1 MTNLEKQAVLSK
13 KAAAG
18 LYMMSGEARNKALLA
33 MADALEAHKM
43 EILEANAV
51 DMKNAEEKGTRPAML
66 DRLKLTEERIASMAS
81 GIREVVNLEDP
92 IGNTDKT
99 VKRPNGLQIGER
111 RVPIGV
117 VGVIYEARPNV
128 TADAAAL
135 TLKTANA
142 AILRGGSEAINSNMK
157 IAQILSD
164 AATAAGMPEGAIQL
178 VADTD
183 RETAREMM
191 RMNGYIDVLIPRGG
205 AGLIKTVVEN
215 ATVPVIETGVGNC
228 HSFVD
233 KSADIKMA
241 VDIAVNAKCS
251 RPSVCNAMETILVHK
266 DIASEFLPEM
276 AKAMKTHN
284 VEFHACPESIKYL
297 ENAVPATEDDY
308 STEYLDYVLAVKIV
322 ADVDEAIAHIAKYST
337 GHSEAIVTNDYA
349 NSQKFVDEIDAAAVY
364 VNASTRFTDGSCFG
378 LGAEIGISTQK
389 LHVRGPMGLRALT
402 TVKYVVTGNGQ
413 IR

>member
-1 MTNLEKQAVLSK
+1 MTNLKEQAALAK
-13 KAAAG
+13 KAATK
-18 LYMMSGEARNKALLA
+18 LYMTSGEERNRALIA
-33 MADALEAHKM
+33 MADALIENTD
-43 EILEANAV
+43 EILAANET
-51 DMKNAEEKGTRPAML
+51 DMKNAAEKGVKPTML
-66 DRLKLTEERIASMAS
+66 DRLKLTKERIADMAA
-81 GIREVVNLEDP
+81 GIREIVNLEDP

-99 VKRPNGLQIGER
+99 VKRPNGLEIGQR
-111 RVPIGV
+111 RVPVGV

-142 AILRGGSEAINSNMK
+142 ALLRGGSEAINSNIK

-164 AATAAGMPEGAIQL
+164 AAAKAGMPEGAISL

-183 RETAREMM
+183 RKSAQEMM

-228 HSFVD
+228 HTFVD
-233 KSADIKMA
+233 KTADINMA

-251 RPSVCNAMETILVHK
+251 RPSVCNAMETLLVHEDVMADFLPK
-266 DIASEFLPEM
+266 LYNAMKEYNVTFKACEKSSAYLPDAEIATDEDYATEFL
-276 AKAMKTHN
+276 
-284 VEFHACPESIKYL
+284 
-297 ENAVPATEDDY
+297 DY
-308 STEYLDYVLAVKIV
+308 TLAVKAV
-322 ADVDEAIAHIAKYST
+322 ADIDEAIEHISKYST
-337 GHSEAIVTNDYA
+337 GHSEAIITSDYNNSRKFTN
-349 NSQKFVDEIDAAAVY
+349 EIDAAAVY

-389 LHVRGPMGLRALT
+389 LHVRGPMGLAALT
-402 TVKYVVTGNGQ
+402 TIKYVVTGNGQ

>member
-1 MTNLEKQAVLSK
+1 MTNLEKQAALSK
-13 KAAAG
+13 KAARE
-18 LYMMSGEARNKALLA
+18 LYKLSGNERNKALMA
-33 MADALEAHKM
+33 MADALLDHSD
-43 EILEANAV
+43 EILEANEL
-51 DMKNAEEKGTRPAML
+51 DMKNAAEKGVRATML
-66 DRLKLTEERIASMAS
+66 DRLKLTKQRIADMAA
-81 GIREVVNLEDP
+81 GIREIVTLEDP
-92 IGNTDKT
+92 IGNTDRT

-142 AILRGGSEAINSNMK
+142 ALLRGGSEAINSNMK

-164 AATAAGMPEGAIQL
+164 AATSAGMPEGAIQL
-178 VADTD
+178 VCDTD
-183 RETAREMM
+183 RKSAQEMM
-191 RMNGYIDVLIPRGG
+191 RLNEYIDVLIPRGG

-228 HSFVD
+228 HTYVD
-233 KSADIKMA
+233 KTADIDMA
-241 VDIAVNAKCS
+241 VNIAVNAKCS
-251 RPSVCNAMETILVHK
+251 RPSVCNAMETLLVHR
-266 DIASEFLPEM
+266 DIMAEFLTKL
-276 AKAMKTHN
+276 ACAMKEYN
-284 VEFHACPESIKYL
+284 VRFKACEESIKYL
-297 ENAVPATEDDY
+297 DGAEKATDEDY
-308 STEYLDYVLAVKIV
+308 ETEFLDFILAVKAVENI
-322 ADVDEAIAHIAKYST
+322 DEAIRHISKYST

-349 NSQKFVDEIDAAAVY
+349 NSQKFVDEIDSAAVY

-389 LHVRGPMGLRALT
+389 LHVRGPMGLKALT
-402 TVKYVVTGNGQ
+402 TIKYVVTGDGQ

>member
-1 MTNLEKQAVLSK
+1 MTALEKQAALAK

-18 LYMMSGEARNKALLA
+18 LYMISGDERNKALTK
-33 MADALEAHKM
+33 MADALISHCA
-43 EILEANAV
+43 EILAANEI
-51 DMKNAEEKGTRPAML
+51 DMKNAAQKGVRATML
-66 DRLKLTEERIASMAS
+66 DRLKLTEQRIADMAA
-81 GIREVVNLEDP
+81 GIREIVTLEDP
-92 IGNTDKT
+92 VGNTDKT

-157 IAQILSD
+157 IAQVLSD
-164 AATAAGMPEGAIQL
+164 AATAAGMPEGAISL
-178 VADTD
+178 VTDTD
-183 RETAREMM
+183 RKSAQEMM
-191 RMNGYIDVLIPRGG
+191 RLNEYIDVLIPRGG

-228 HSFVD
+228 HTYIDS
-233 KSADIKMA
+233 SADINMA
-241 VDIAVNAKCS
+241 LDIALNAKCS
-251 RPSVCNAMETILVHK
+251 RPSVCNAMETLLVHE
-266 DIASEFLPEM
+266 DVMADFLPALSE
-276 AKAMKTHN
+276 KMKEYS
-284 VEFHACPESIKYL
+284 VSFRACEKSIKYL
-297 ENAVPATEDDY
+297 DNAQPATDEDYD
-308 STEYLDYVLAVKIV
+308 TEFLDFILAVKAVRNI
-322 ADVDEAIAHIAKYST
+322 DEAIAHIAKYST

-349 NSQKFVDEIDAAAVY
+349 NSQKFLNEVDAAAVY

-389 LHVRGPMGLRALT
+389 LHVRGPMGLKALT
-402 TVKYVVTGNGQ
+402 TIKYVITGSGQ

>member
-1 MTNLEKQAVLSK
+1 MTTLEKQAALAK
-13 KAAAG
+13 KAAAK
-18 LYMMSGEARNKALLA
+18 LYMLSGDERNKALTK
-33 MADALEAHKM
+33 MADALISHSA
-43 EILEANAV
+43 EILRANEI
-51 DMKNAEEKGTRPAML
+51 DMKNAAEKGVRATML
-66 DRLKLTEERIASMAS
+66 DRLKLTERRIADMAA
-81 GIREVVNLEDP
+81 GIREIVNLEDP
-92 IGNTDKT
+92 IGNTDRT

-142 AILRGGSEAINSNMK
+142 ALLRGGSEAINSNMK
-157 IAQILSD
+157 IAQVLSD
-164 AATAAGMPEGAIQL
+164 AATMAGMPEGAISL

-183 RETAREMM
+183 RKSAQEMM
-191 RMNGYIDVLIPRGG
+191 RLNKYIDVLIPRGG

-228 HSFVD
+228 HTYID
-233 KSADIKMA
+233 KSADVQMA
-241 VDIAVNAKCS
+241 LDIAVNAKCS
-251 RPSVCNAMETILVHK
+251 RPSVCNAMETLLVHK
-266 DIASEFLPEM
+266 DIMSDFLPELTR
-276 AKAMKTHN
+276 AMKEYN
-284 VEFHACPESIKYL
+284 VQFRACEKSIKYL
-297 ENAVPATEDDY
+297 ENARLATEEDY
-308 STEYLDYVLAVKIV
+308 DAEFLDYIIAVKAVENI
-322 ADVDEAIAHIAKYST
+322 DEAIAHIAKYST

-349 NSQKFVDEIDAAAVY
+349 NSQKFLNEVDAAAVY

-389 LHVRGPMGLRALT
+389 LHVRGPMGLKALT
-402 TVKYVVTGNGQ
+402 TIKYVITGSGQ

>member
-1 MTNLEKQAVLSK
+1 MTNLKEQAALAK
-13 KAAAG
+13 KAAAK
-18 LYMMSGEARNKALLA
+18 LYMTSGEERNRALIA
-33 MADALEAHKM
+33 MADALIENTD
-43 EILEANAV
+43 EILAANET
-51 DMKNAEEKGTRPAML
+51 DMKNAAEKGVKPTML
-66 DRLKLTEERIASMAS
+66 DRLKLTKERIGDMAA
-81 GIREVVNLEDP
+81 GIREIVNLEDP

-99 VKRPNGLQIGER
+99 VKRPNGLEIGQR
-111 RVPIGV
+111 RVPVGV

-142 AILRGGSEAINSNMK
+142 ALLRGGSEAINSNIK
-157 IAQILSD
+157 IAQVLSD
-164 AATAAGMPEGAIQL
+164 AAAKAGMPEGAISL

-183 RETAREMM
+183 RKSAQEMM

-228 HSFVD
+228 HTFVD
-233 KSADIKMA
+233 KTADINMA

-251 RPSVCNAMETILVHK
+251 RPSVCNAMETLLVHEDVMADFLPK
-266 DIASEFLPEM
+266 LYNAMKEYNVTFKACEKSSAYLPDAEIATDEDYATEFL
-276 AKAMKTHN
+276 
-284 VEFHACPESIKYL
+284 
-297 ENAVPATEDDY
+297 DY
-308 STEYLDYVLAVKIV
+308 TLAVKAV
-322 ADVDEAIAHIAKYST
+322 ADIDEAIEHISKYST
-337 GHSEAIVTNDYA
+337 GHSEAIITSDYNNSRKFTN
-349 NSQKFVDEIDAAAVY
+349 EIDAAAVY

-389 LHVRGPMGLRALT
+389 LHVRGPMGLAALT
-402 TVKYVVTGNGQ
+402 TIKYVVTGNGQ

>member
-1 MTNLEKQAVLSK
+1 MTNLKEQAALAK
-13 KAAAG
+13 KAAAK
-18 LYMMSGEARNKALLA
+18 LYMTSGEERNRALIA
-33 MADALEAHKM
+33 MADALIENTD
-43 EILEANAV
+43 EILAANET
-51 DMKNAEEKGTRPAML
+51 DMKNAAEKGVKPTML
-66 DRLKLTEERIASMAS
+66 DRLKLTKERIGDMAA
-81 GIREVVNLEDP
+81 GIREIVNLEDP

-99 VKRPNGLQIGER
+99 VKRPNGLEIGQR
-111 RVPIGV
+111 RVPVGV

-142 AILRGGSEAINSNMK
+142 ALLRGGSEAINSNIK

-164 AATAAGMPEGAIQL
+164 AAAKAGMPEGAISL

-183 RETAREMM
+183 RKSAQEMM

-228 HSFVD
+228 HTFVD
-233 KSADIKMA
+233 KTADINMA

-251 RPSVCNAMETILVHK
+251 RPSVCNAMETLLVHEDVMADFLPK
-266 DIASEFLPEM
+266 LYNAMKEYNVTFKACEKSSAYLPDAEIATDEDYATEFL
-276 AKAMKTHN
+276 
-284 VEFHACPESIKYL
+284 
-297 ENAVPATEDDY
+297 DY
-308 STEYLDYVLAVKIV
+308 TLAVKAV
-322 ADVDEAIAHIAKYST
+322 ADIDEAIEHISKYST
-337 GHSEAIVTNDYA
+337 GHSEAIITSDYNNSRKFTN
-349 NSQKFVDEIDAAAVY
+349 EIDAAAVY

-389 LHVRGPMGLRALT
+389 LHVRGPMGLAALT
-402 TVKYVVTGNGQ
+402 TIKYVVTGNGQ

>member
-1 MTNLEKQAVLSK
+1 MTNLEKQAELSK
-13 KAAAG
+13 KAAAK
-18 LYMMSGEARNKALLA
+18 LYMISGEARNKALLA
-33 MADALEAHKM
+33 MAKALETHSA
-43 EILEANAV
+43 EILEANAK

-66 DRLKLTEERIASMAS
+66 DRLKLTEARIISMAD
-81 GIREVVNLEDP
+81 GIREVVTLEDP

-157 IAQILSD
+157 IAEVLSD

-178 VADTD
+178 VSDTD
-183 RETAREMM
+183 RKTAQEMM

-205 AGLIKTVVEN
+205 SGLIKTVVEN

-228 HSFVD
+228 HTFVD
-233 KSADIKMA
+233 KSADIDMA
-241 VDIAVNAKCS
+241 VNIAVNAKCS
-251 RPSVCNAMETILVHK
+251 RPSVCNAMETILVHE
-266 DIASEFLPEM
+266 DIMAEFLPKM
-276 AKAMKTHN
+276 AEAMKEYN
-284 VEFHACPESIKYL
+284 VEFHACEKSIKYL
-297 ENAVPATEDDY
+297 EGAIEATEEDY
-308 STEYLDYVLAVKIV
+308 GTEYLDYVLAVKAV
-322 ADVDEAIAHIAKYST
+322 AGVDEAIAHVSNYST

-349 NSQKFVDEIDAAAVY
+349 NSQKFVDEIDSAAVY

>member
-1 MTNLEKQAVLSK
+1 MTMLEKQAELSK
-13 KAAAG
+13 KAAAK
-18 LYMMSGEARNKALLA
+18 LYMISGEARNQALLA
-33 MADALEAHKM
+33 MADALEAHSA
-43 EILEANAV
+43 EILEANV
-51 DMKNAEEKGTRPAML
+51 KDMENAKAKCTRPAML
-66 DRLKLTEERIASMAS
+66 DRLKLTEERIAGMAS
-81 GIREVVNLEDP
+81 GIREVVTLEDP

-142 AILRGGSEAINSNMK
+142 AILRGGSEAINSNVK
-157 IAQILSD
+157 IAEILSN

-178 VADTD
+178 VSDTD

-228 HSFVD
+228 HTFVD
-233 KSADIKMA
+233 KSADIDMA
-241 VDIAVNAKCS
+241 VNIAVNAKCS

-266 DIASEFLPEM
+266 DIMAEFLPKM
-276 AKAMKTHN
+276 AEAMKEYN
-284 VEFHACPESIKYL
+284 VEFHACEKSIKYL
-297 ENAVPATEDDY
+297 DGATAATEEDY
-308 STEYLDYVLAVKIV
+308 GTEYLDYVLAVKAV
-322 ADVDEAIAHIAKYST
+322 ADVDEAIEHIAKYST

-349 NSQKFVDEIDAAAVY
+349 NSQKFVDEIDSAAVY

>member
-1 MTNLEKQAVLSK
+1 MTNLEKQAALSK
-13 KAAAG
+13 KAAAK
-18 LYMMSGEARNKALLA
+18 LYMLSGNERNRALTA
-33 MADALEAHKM
+33 MADALEKNTADILKAN
-43 EILEANAV
+43 EIDMQNA
-51 DMKNAEEKGTRPAML
+51 AEKGVRTTML
-66 DRLKLTEERIASMAS
+66 DRLKLTEQRIADMAA
-81 GIREVVNLEDP
+81 GIREIVNLEDP

-142 AILRGGSEAINSNMK
+142 ALLRGGSEAIYSNKK
-157 IAQILSD
+157 IVEVLNG
-164 AATAAGMPEGAIQL
+164 AAVKAGMPEGAIQL

-183 RETAREMM
+183 RKSAQEMM
-191 RMNGYIDVLIPRGG
+191 RLNEYIDVLIPRGG

-228 HSFVD
+228 HTYID
-233 KSADIKMA
+233 KTADLKMA

-251 RPSVCNAMETILVHK
+251 RPSVCNAMETLLVHR
-266 DIASEFLPEM
+266 DIMAEVLPEL
-276 AKAMKTHN
+276 AEAMKKYN
-284 VEFHACPESIKYL
+284 VKFKACEETIKYL
-297 ENAVPATEDDY
+297 DGAEPATNEDY
-308 STEYLDYVLAVKIV
+308 STEFLDYTLAVKAVKDI
-322 ADVDEAIAHIAKYST
+322 DEAIAHIAKYST
-337 GHSEAIVTNDYA
+337 GHSEAIITNDYA
-349 NSQKFVDEIDAAAVY
+349 NSQKFTNEIDSAAVY

-389 LHVRGPMGLRALT
+389 LHVRGPMGLKALT
-402 TVKYVVTGNGQ
+402 TIKYVITGNGQ